1 MVIYLIAFQMENIV
15 TNPSLLQEMF
25 SFGMNI
31 DELAKYSNIFIGMFC
46 FIQLINISFKFVDY
60 IIGEKKQTHA
70 ITVMAETRSDDN
82 EEIEQESEEQNEE
95 NQEDEKSETSETD
108 DTHEEIQM
116 IRSYSAQIQ
125 NKISKI
131 IALHHDL
138 FTDRRAQTRIK
149 YHINKE
155 ITDYFKAIEFLIDI
169 EKNKERA
176 DYLKVVEFLIEKEK
190 NKEVVPDNEKSS
202 ETNKKEV
209 ATA

>member
-25 SFGMNI
+25 SVSMNI

-60 IIGEKKQTHA
+60 IIGEKKQTHT
-70 ITVMAETRSDDN
+70 ITVMAETRSDNN
-82 EEIEQESEEQNEE
+82 EEFEQESEE

-138 FTDRRAQTRIK
+138 FTDRRAQTRMK

-155 ITDYFKAIEFLIDI
+155 ITDYFKAIEFLIDM

-190 NKEVVPDNEKSS
+190 NIEAISDKEKSS
-202 ETNKKEV
+202 ENNKKEV